1 MPTGTAPSSSEWAG
15 SLAWTCA
22 EESLQNCLSSIG
34 PFHFWHSLD
43 NKFNLSSHLMLI
55 SNFLHPG
62 FWITANM
69 PLGIANRI
77 NNQHPYHVNVWL
89 DPVLHSGVII
99 SHKFSCRKTLLFAGE
114 LHILW
119 FFLFFIFLFCKP
131 PECWFSLHISLS
143 FKLPLTV
150 SLSYLSKWDCLLL
163 L

>member
-15 SLAWTCA
+15 SLARTCA

-69 PLGIANRI
+69 PLGVANRI
-77 NNQHPYHVNVWL
+77 NNHRPYHANVWL
-89 DPVLHSGVII
+89 DLVLLSDVII
-99 SHKFSCRKTLLFAGE
+99 CHKSFCRKAPLFAGE
-114 LHILW
+114 VHISW
-119 FFLFFIFLFCKP
+119 FFLILHLPLLQAPLMLVFSPSLPVIHIFLQTSPHF
-131 PECWFSLHISLS
+131 FSFIS
-143 FKLPLTV
+143 K
-150 SLSYLSKWDCLLL
+150 
-163 L
+163 

>member
-1 MPTGTAPSSSEWAG
+1 MPIGTAPSSSEWAG

-34 PFHFWHSLD
+34 PFHFWHWLD

-77 NNQHPYHVNVWL
+77 NNQHPYRVNVWL

-99 SHKFSCRKTLLFAGE
+99 SHKSSCRKILLFAGE

-119 FFLFFIFLFCKP
+119 FFLI
-131 PECWFSLHISLS
+131 LH
-143 FKLPLTV
+143 LPLLQA
-150 SLSYLSKWDCLLL
+150 SLMLVFFPYLPVIQTSPHCFSFMPV
-163 L
+163 